1 MNPGS
6 AAEKAGV
13 QVGDFIVS
21 AAGSQVTSS
30 QDLLRIRRQ
39 FHVGDELPLILWRDG
54 AQVEVTLSLQAQEET
69 GGARFLSR
77 REGCGR
83 GPGPTA
89 CPDPASVKKFFSR
102 RELFPWTAVS
112 RDKGSQAPPTT
123 GKDGST

>member
-69 GGARFLSR
+69 A
-77 REGCGR
+77 E
-83 GPGPTA
+83 P
-89 CPDPASVKKFFSR
+89 
-102 RELFPWTAVS
+102 VS
-112 RDKGSQAPPTT
+112 
-123 GKDGST
+123 